1 MFKGPLLTERY
12 LSVGEIIE
20 SNPEACLPIT
30 RQTIE
35 SSKEYSAIDAIRMNY
50 RIAEIKREVEGMWRQ
65 FDILVVPTIPRP
77 FTLTELEAEPIEAN
91 LSHGKYTY
99 FVNTL
104 DLAAV
109 EVPNGIL
116 PNGVPYGIT
125 FIGPAFSD
133 LRLVAMGSRFHVQRG
148 LPLGARDALA

>member
-1 MFKGPLLTERY
+1 
-12 LSVGEIIE
+12 
-20 SNPEACLPIT
+20 
-30 RQTIE
+30 
-35 SSKEYSAIDAIRMNY
+35 MNY
-50 RIAEIKREVEGMWRQ
+50 RIAEIKRELEGMWRQ

-77 FTLTELEAEPIEAN
+77 FSLAELEAEPIEAN

-116 PNGVPYGIT
+116 PNGVPCGIT
-125 FIGPAFSD
+125 FIGPACSD
-133 LRLVAMGSRFHVQRG
+133 LLLVAMGSRFHVQRG
-148 LPLGARDALA
+148 LPLGARGALA